1 MKKEPNIYLAF
12 TILIISITIFAG
24 SLYNYG
30 LSKVSNDDT
39 LKDIVIEQG
48 SMTSVANTLKQNNL
62 IRSVFTFKLYA
73 FISGKTNL
81 KAASYKLSE
90 NMGTRKIIDILNSN
104 NGNSIDNINIT
115 FNEGINM
122 RDIST
127 IIENNTNNTKEDVYN
142 LLKDKEYLNELIDKY
157 WFLEKDILNNKIYYP
172 LEGYLYPNTYSFANK
187 DVSVKE
193 IFSAMLD
200 DMDKKLS
207 NYKDEISKNNLSTH
221 GIITLAS
228 IVELEGT
235 TLEDRKGIAGV
246 FYNRLESGMTL
257 GSDVTTYYGA
267 KINMADRALYA
278 SEVSE
283 CNNYNTRCSTFTG
296 LPVSPI
302 CNPSIESIQATLE
315 YTKND
320 YYYFVADKNKKIY
333 FSKTAV
339 EHNQTIY
346 RLKSNDLWYE
356 Y

>member
-48 SMTSVANTLKQNNL
+48 SMTSVANTLKENNL
-62 IRSVFTFKLYA
+62 IRNVFVFKLYA
-73 FISGKTNL
+73 YISGKTNL

-90 NMGTRKIIDILNSN
+90 NMGTRKIINILNSN
-104 NGNSIDNINIT
+104 NGNSINSINIT

-122 RDIST
+122 RDIAT
-127 IIENNTNNTKEDVYN
+127 IIENNTNNTKDDVYN

-172 LEGYLYPNTYSFANK
+172 LEGYLYPNTYSFSSK

-193 IFSAMLD
+193 IFSIMLD
-200 DMDKKLS
+200 DMNKKLT
-207 NYKDEISKNNLSTH
+207 NYKDKISNNNLTIH
-221 GIITLAS
+221 EIITLAS

-315 YTKND
+315 YAKND

-333 FSKTAV
+333 FSKTAL

-346 RLKSNDLWYE
+346 RLKTNNLWYE